1 MNFNSIIDANSSTPT
16 TSTSSPF
23 TQMLGQQ
30 DFLKLLTTQMQMQ
43 DPTDPVDNKQMLAQ
57 MAQFSSLAGLS
68 DINDTLKLISAK
80 LDSVLQ
86 NQGQATTTGASTDT
100 TTPATTPT
108 A

>member
-1 MNFNSIIDANSSTPT
+1 MNFNSIIEANSSTPV
-16 TSTSSPF
+16 TSTTSPF
-23 TQMLGQQ
+23 TQKLGQQ

-43 DPTDPVDNKQMLAQ
+43 DPTNPVDNKEMLAQ

-68 DINDTLKLISAK
+68 DINDTLKLILTK

-86 NQGQATTTGASTDT
+86 NQTVQATGASSSTNT
-100 TTPATTPT
+100 TTT